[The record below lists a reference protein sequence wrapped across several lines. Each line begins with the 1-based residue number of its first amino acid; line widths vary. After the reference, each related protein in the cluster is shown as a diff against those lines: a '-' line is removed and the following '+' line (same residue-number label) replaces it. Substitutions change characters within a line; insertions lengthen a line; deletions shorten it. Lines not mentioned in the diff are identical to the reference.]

1 MTINPW
7 KIIKSKYLI
16 KDQWL
21 TLRSDHCLTPQNE
34 TVDPYYILETVD
46 WVNVVPFDF
55 SGQVL
60 INHQYRHGN
69 QKISYEIPCGM
80 IDADDSSPLK
90 AAQRE
95 LLEETGYVSD
105 CLVDIGKLYA
115 NPARQNTTIYNYLAL
130 DIKYQQ
136 PPEFDASENI
146 ESGVEALADVMA
158 MIDSGQFNH
167 ALHIS
172 SLFLAFNYL
181 KRLKNKA
188 EIQKYFSPDLID
200 KLI

>member
-34 TVDPYYILETVD
+34 TVDPYYVLETVD

-55 SGQVL
+55 SGQIL

-80 IDADDSSPLK
+80 IDTEDQSPLE

-95 LLEETGYVSD
+95 LLEETGYVSK
-105 CLVDIGKLYA
+105 CLIDIGKLYA

-130 DIKYQQ
+130 DVKYQQ

-146 ESGVEALADVMA
+146 ESGLMALADVMK
-158 MIDSGQFNH
+158 MIESGQFNH

-181 KRLKNKA
+181 KLLKINTD
-188 EIQKYFSPDLID
+188 IQKYFSPDLLG
-200 KLI
+200 KFL

>member
-21 TLRSDHCLTPQNE
+21 TVRSDHCLTPQNE
-34 TVDPYYILETVD
+34 TVEPYYVLETVD
-46 WVNVVPFDF
+46 WVNIVPFDF
-55 SGQVL
+55 SGQIL

-69 QKISYEIPCGM
+69 QKLSYEIPCGM
-80 IDADDSSPLK
+80 IDESDSSPQE

-95 LLEETGYVSD
+95 LLEETGYVSK
-105 CLVDIGKLYA
+105 CLIDLGKSYA
-115 NPARQNTTIYNYLAL
+115 NPARQNTRIHNYLAL

-136 PPEFDASENI
+136 TPKFDPSENI
-146 ESGVEALADVMA
+146 ESGLMALPDVMK

-172 SLFLAFNYL
+172 SLFMAFNHL
-181 KRLKNKA
+181 KLLRIN
-188 EIQKYFSPDLID
+188 ENIHKYFSPDVIGRFV
-200 KLI
+200 